1 MFSSFLL
8 VAAGLFSS
16 TTYASLKYKGADI
29 SSLLLLES
37 EGHTY
42 KTTSGTTEKL
52 EVILKNSGANTIR
65 QRVWVNPSD
74 VSRSSPGMYC
84 RSSADILT
92 GHI

>member
-1 MFSSFLL
+1 MFSSFLV
-8 VAAGLFSS
+8 VAASLLSS
-16 TTYASLKYKGADI
+16 TSYASLMYKGADV

-42 KTTSGTTEKL
+42 KTTSGTTEKF

-74 VSRSSPGMYC
+74 VSRSMSGMYC
-84 RSSADILT
+84 RSSADNLT